1 MIKALSLAAA
11 LALLPLSAAMAQ
23 QATNPSEAALE
34 TAATAFEARME
45 TFGQH
50 AAALSLNTDLPEA
63 ERERR
68 MAALWAEYQPDV
80 AAFAA
85 TAAQHASVIAADAL
99 ADIDLQKVAAEAL
112 AGVDLNGVLAVAGG
126 VARNGAWASNDPEH
140 MVTYG
145 LMADYVLGQA
155 MDAIETEQV
164 APATPAAP
172 DAR

>member
-80 AAFAA
+80 AGS
-85 TAAQHASVIAADAL
+85 TA
-99 ADIDLQKVAAEAL
+99 
-112 AGVDLNGVLAVAGG
+112 
-126 VARNGAWASNDPEH
+126 R
-140 MVTYG
+140 
-145 LMADYVLGQA
+145 LGHCRRCPGRYRPS
-155 MDAIETEQV
+155 ES
-164 APATPAAP
+164 
-172 DAR
+172 RRRGSRRC